1 MCFCSGEVDESSIL
15 ARVIPYLTTL
25 ARRSLNVSQFTKTDN
40 FCPSLAT
47 MLTDGGYA
55 REDVTLSTDVRSGGY
70 RADVSSVEKNK
81 AASFRHLSE

>member
-1 MCFCSGEVDESSIL
+1 MKGSVP

-25 ARRSLNVSQFTKTDN
+25 ARHSLNVSQLTKTDN

-47 MLTDGGYA
+47 MLTDGGNA
-55 REDVTLSTDVRSGGY
+55 REDVTRCADVRSGGY
-70 RADVSSVEKNK
+70 RGDVSSVEKNK